1 MLVLLIWHLWGWGD
15 RLYLLSFVEFIK
27 GVLMRKLIVL
37 SMVLIAILVGCSSE
51 PEKTFINT
59 DEVIK
64 ALDKQNL
71 IDCEDVDSEMF
82 LSNDTVS
89 CAVDTGDEGNSN
101 SQSGLG
107 GVAFNISTYDDI
119 KQMDLFKEKCKKDD
133 VGVVPDCNEMLEYTF
148 FHSNV
153 MITYLDVFVPQSLT
167 PIAFSE
173 IEFDMR
179 PASKDT
185 IDSILEDLA
194 D

>member
-1 MLVLLIWHLWGWGD
+1 
-15 RLYLLSFVEFIK
+15 
-27 GVLMRKLIVL
+27 MRKLIVL

-173 IEFDMR
+173 IEFDMLND
-179 PASKDT
+179 P
-185 IDSILEDLA
+185 SICKKVAVGAGL
-194 D
+194 

>member
-1 MLVLLIWHLWGWGD
+1 
-15 RLYLLSFVEFIK
+15 
-27 GVLMRKLIVL
+27 MRKLIVL

-71 IDCEDVDSEMF
+71 INCEDGDSEMY
-82 LSNDTVS
+82 LSNAMVS
-89 CAVDTGDEGNSN
+89 CELDTGDEIRN
-101 SQSGLG
+101 SQSGIG
-107 GVAFNISTYDDI
+107 GVVFNIDIYDDI
-119 KQMDLFKEKCKKDD
+119 KQVDLFKEKCKKND

-148 FHSNV
+148 FHGNV
-153 MITYLDVFVPQSLT
+153 MMTYVEMFVPQSLT

-173 IEFDMR
+173 IEFDFR

-185 IDSILEDLA
+185 IDSILEDLL

>member
-1 MLVLLIWHLWGWGD
+1 
-15 RLYLLSFVEFIK
+15 
-27 GVLMRKLIVL
+27 MRKLIVL

-107 GVAFNISTYDDI
+107 AVAFNISTYDDI
-119 KQMDLFKEKCKKDD
+119 KQMDLFKERCKKDD

-185 IDSILEDLA
+185 IDSILEDLT

>member
-1 MLVLLIWHLWGWGD
+1 
-15 RLYLLSFVEFIK
+15 
-27 GVLMRKLIVL
+27 MRKLIVL